1 MLSLIFIVP
10 FLILVLIITLI
21 GGFGFLI
28 TKKSIYWKMLLYAW
42 VPLLIIILFGASII
56 WLDSDVILDKE
67 DYYGAYRI
75 NRDYFPGEDAEW
87 QYEHFKFEILEND
100 SIHFYVTNNDSVVR
114 VYKGKV
120 FFNESYK
127 SVRICFDMLLP
138 VHHVMSDQPLV
149 TRSRWDFDIVMH
161 SPLYYNMYFE
171 KTSW

>member
-1 MLSLIFIVP
+1 MILLA
-10 FLILVLIITLI
+10 LVLGLIAGLSFIFTRKNIFWLVFKSYFITIAVLAV
-21 GGFGFLI
+21 F
-28 TKKSIYWKMLLYAW
+28 
-42 VPLLIIILFGASII
+42 LFGIR
-56 WLDSDVILDKE
+56 WLQSDIQLTKSDF
-67 DYYGAYRI
+67 YGTYRI

-127 SVRICFDMLLP
+127 SVRIRFDMLSP
-138 VHHVMSDQPLV
+138 VHHVMSEQPLI

-161 SPLYYNMYFE
+161 SPLYSNMYFE